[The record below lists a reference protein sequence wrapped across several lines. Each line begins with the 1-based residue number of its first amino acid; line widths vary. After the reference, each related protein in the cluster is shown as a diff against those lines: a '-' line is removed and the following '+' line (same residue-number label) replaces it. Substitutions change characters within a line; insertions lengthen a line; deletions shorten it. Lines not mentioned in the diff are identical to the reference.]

1 MRSPFASFFFTMAFL
16 QTFSA
21 VNAWQPPALPPASV
35 VVAPVIQRE
44 VSAGQTFVGGAM
56 PSRKS
61 IVGSA
66 VEGRVEKLFVN
77 DGEPVVRGEP
87 DASGQQLGQPIAQ
100 LLTDTISLEVA
111 VAAAEKLLREQELAE
126 LEAGT
131 RAEEIAQAKAKLASA
146 EALKEFAKSRHARVK
161 ALFEQGE
168 TTSRE
173 EFEESLSVFLAA
185 DQNQIAAQA
194 AHEMA
199 VAGPRQEQIEQ
210 ARARLQMA
218 TEAWKRLESQKA
230 KYTIRAPF
238 DGYVV
243 AKRTELGEWVKQGD
257 PVMEVVDLDPIEIEV
272 TVPEVYIR
280 HVRLGG
286 QVTVRFDAL
295 PEDSFT
301 GEVAR
306 IVPAA
311 DLRSRT
317 FPVKVRLA
325 NPQGDDGHLIKAGML
340 ARVTLAVGPAV
351 QAILVPKDAL
361 VLGGPQPIVMAVVY
375 DPKAKVT
382 TVRPVPV
389 QLGVAEGNLIQVSG
403 DLQPGQEVVVV
414 GNERVRPGQPIQA
427 APLDAATTR
436 RAARD

>member
-1 MRSPFASFFFTMAFL
+1 MRSRFLLFLVVVAFWPSVS
-16 QTFSA
+16 T

-44 VSAGQTFVGGAM
+44 VSAGQTFVGAAM

-77 DGEPVVRGEP
+77 DGEPVSLGEQDESGLQRGEP
-87 DASGQQLGQPIAQ
+87 VAQ
-100 LLTDTISLEVA
+100 LLTDTISLEVG

-126 LEAGT
+126 LEAGS
-131 RAEEIAQAKAKLASA
+131 RAEEIAQAKAKLGSA
-146 EALKEFAKSRHARVK
+146 EALKEFAQSRYSRVK
-161 ALFEQGE
+161 ALFEQGK

-194 AHEMA
+194 AHQMA
-199 VAGPRQEQIEQ
+199 VAGPRPEQIAQ

-218 TEAWKRLESQKA
+218 TEQWKKLESQKA

-238 DGYVV
+238 DGFVV
-243 AKRTELGEWVKQGD
+243 AKRTEVGEWVKPGD
-257 PVMEVVDLDPIEIEV
+257 PVVEVVALDPIEIEV

-280 HVRLGG
+280 HVNLGG
-286 QVTVRFDAL
+286 QVSVRFDAL
-295 PEDSFT
+295 SDQTFT

-306 IVPAA
+306 VIPNA

-317 FPVKVRLA
+317 FPVKVQLA
-325 NPQGDDGHLIKAGML
+325 NPKGADGHLIKAGMV
-340 ARVTLAVGPAV
+340 ARVTLAVGPKV
-351 QAILVPKDAL
+351 QATLVPKDAL
-361 VLGGPQPIVMAVVY
+361 VLGGPQPIVMLVVD
-375 DPKAKVT
+375 DPQAKVK

-389 QLGVAEGNLIQVSG
+389 QLGIAEAAFIQVTG
-403 DLQPGQEVVVV
+403 DLRAGQEVVVV
-414 GNERVRPGQPIQA
+414 GNERVRPGQPIQT
-427 APLDAATTR
+427 APSDAA
-436 RAARD
+436 AARPAAGE